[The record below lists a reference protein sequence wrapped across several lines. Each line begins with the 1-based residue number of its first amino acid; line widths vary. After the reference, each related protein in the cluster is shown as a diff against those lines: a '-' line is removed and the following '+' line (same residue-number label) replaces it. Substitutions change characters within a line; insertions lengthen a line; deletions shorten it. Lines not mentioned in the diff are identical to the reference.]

1 MLEKKLHLAQTRHI
15 SSMTGSGPIGSC
27 RRVLV
32 IVTDVDLRE
41 YIKGCLDGC
50 RELDAGVLSARTR
63 ASLQKARLPDLIIAD
78 FGLLHAE
85 AHACHPSLSECLKDC
100 SVPLLLLTGLTGN
113 GVRPGNRETPGI
125 SRLRSMRGDYTLQF
139 TPFSPARR
147 EKQTRAQTLLRFR
160 CPMHSHSVST
170 RLLTGR
176 RIVFKNISEIVV
188 HTIRLIIRRWITA
201 SSTVP

>member
-125 SRLRSMRGDYTLQF
+125 SRLAS
-139 TPFSPARR
+139 PFNARR
-147 EKQTRAQTLLRFR
+147 L
-160 CPMHSHSVST
+160 HSAVYS
-170 RLLTGR
+170 LLTR
-176 RIVFKNISEIVV
+176 SPRE
-188 HTIRLIIRRWITA
+188 TDA
-201 SSTVP
+201 SADAAPLPLPDAFPFGLYEVAYGQTNCF